1 MKIFILLDMI
11 KNNINRQKQI
21 LKTNLLIFFVLY
33 LVIPLL
39 QQVKSENI
47 SIM

>member
-1 MKIFILLDMI
+1 MI